1 MPNQYTAVTSIAN
14 VHEIRKALAK
24 VYLDQGLTYRE
35 IRRKTGLAPATI
47 SATRKGESRVL
58 TSLAEALKKVEEE
71 KLTLGIH
78 AIMDGTITPEKIE
91 KASLQQGVTSAA
103 ILIDKREL
111 LAGRATVRFGADLT
125 DEELTAKIEILEKE
139 ILEAEYN
146 LLLHDMGDNPE
157 TR

>member
-1 MPNQYTAVTSIAN
+1 MPNQYTAASSIAN
-14 VHEIRKALAK
+14 VHETRKALAK

-47 SATRKGESRVL
+47 SAIKKGESRVL
-58 TSLAEALKKVEEE
+58 TSLAEALKKVEGE

-78 AIMDGTITPEKIE
+78 AILDGTITPEKIE

-111 LAGRATVRFGADLT
+111 LAGRATVRFGAEVT
-125 DEELTAKIEILEKE
+125 DEELAAKIETLDKE
-139 ILEAEYN
+139 ILEIEN
-146 LLLHDMGDNPE
+146 SLPSQNMGDNPE
-157 TR
+157 N